1 MVRQGKEKQLL
12 GALVKKYGDE
22 PAAASDGEDDD
33 DEDDEAGGGSD
44 GGSSDED
51 DDEAAQWA
59 WRLTRFYSKYNP
71 DKVADVEKTLAKYAG
86 KEELLFA
93 ALVKKYGPEPEDA
106 GGVADVAAAAA
117 GMAAA
122 SLGDDGEGE
131 DPDGWTTRLTRF
143 YALYNPEKVADVAKT
158 LTKYAG
164 NEDKLFDALV
174 KKYGPE
180 PPPPGAAA
188 AGAGGG
194 GGGDDD
200 DDGEDATPFDAN
212 PALFRAVAYCPHSGL
227 PPEYTEY
234 SGLYESHCL
243 PWLRAN
249 HPGVVAANE
258 AQAAADEAAGKK
270 KKKSKTSKHG
280 GQAGVAGK
288 GAGGGQ
294 GGGGKRG
301 KKKKADTIEM
311 VVVSRGGRKCMTHV
325 RGLHKYDLGDKKLT
339 LKKAAKALGRKF
351 AGAASVKKTP
361 SGQQEIVVQG
371 DVTFD
376 LPKYL
381 RDEWGLPLS
390 AMFVTDVKKKRSPAP
405 EPFVAD

>member
-1 MVRQGKEKQLL
+1 MIGGITGSAWRSHNPLFYAPCLVRQGKEKQLL

-33 DEDDEAGGGSD
+33 DEDDEAGGGD

-86 KEELLFA
+86 KEERLFA

-106 GGVADVAAAAA
+106 GGMADVAAAAA

-122 SLGDDGEGE
+122 SLADGEGE

-158 LTKYAG
+158 LAKYAG

-174 KKYGPE
+174 SKYGPE
-180 PPPPGAAA
+180 PPPPRS

-194 GGGDDD
+194 DGGDGADAAD
-200 DDGEDATPFDAN
+200 NEDATPFDAN
-212 PALFRAVAYCPHSGL
+212 TSLFRAVAYCPHSGL

-234 SGLYESHCL
+234 SARRDSAEDFLS
-243 PWLRAN
+243 
-249 HPGVVAANE
+249 
-258 AQAAADEAAGKK
+258 
-270 KKKSKTSKHG
+270 
-280 GQAGVAGK
+280 
-288 GAGGGQ
+288 
-294 GGGGKRG
+294 
-301 KKKKADTIEM
+301 I
-311 VVVSRGGRKCMTHV
+311 GRSA
-325 RGLHKYDLGDKKLT
+325 LH
-339 LKKAAKALGRKF
+339 
-351 AGAASVKKTP
+351 S
-361 SGQQEIVVQG
+361 
-371 DVTFD
+371 
-376 LPKYL
+376 
-381 RDEWGLPLS
+381 
-390 AMFVTDVKKKRSPAP
+390 
-405 EPFVAD
+405 